1 MKKLLY
7 ILTMVTMFSLNAN
20 ADSYLYLHHNYP
32 NGNKEEVN
40 DSIWVNGEVL
50 NDWYYT
56 DATKSERHFF
66 KNDYEFPTCEGY
78 EFVGF
83 YDETKNIKVF
93 YQESWGVE
101 IHENYIFKTKDFHL
115 YGSWKKIED
124 TTGINEIENTSS
136 DKEIYTLN
144 GVKVK
149 EITQSGIYIINGKK
163 TYIK

>member
-1 MKKLLY
+1 MKKLFY
-7 ILTMVTMFSLNAN
+7 ILAVVTMFSLNAM

-40 DSIWVNGEVL
+40 DSIWVDEDVL

-56 DATKSERHFF
+56 DATKSECHTF
-66 KNDYEFPTCEGY
+66 KNDYKFPTCEGY

-93 YQESWGVE
+93 YQESWGARV
-101 IHENYIFKTKDFHL
+101 NGYYMNKSKDFHL

-163 TYIK
+163 VMVK

>member
-1 MKKLLY
+1 
-7 ILTMVTMFSLNAN
+7 MVTMFSLNAM

-40 DSIWVNGEVL
+40 DSIWVDEDVL

-56 DATKSERHFF
+56 DATKSECHTF
-66 KNDYEFPTCEGY
+66 KNDYKFPTCEGY

-93 YQESWGVE
+93 YQESWGARV
-101 IHENYIFKTKDFHL
+101 NGYYMNKSKDFHL

-149 EITQSGIYIINGKK
+149 EITKSGIYIINGEKVMVK
-163 TYIK
+163 